1 MPFSVWG
8 VANATQGFSPPK
20 GRLACLKKD
29 GVSVPTIARW
39 NMGIVMRMR
48 KTGVVSA
55 FVFVLLT
62 ICAAAV
68 AGLSLDAT
76 GSGWYGLAQTSG
88 PFGRKFFSPL
98 IAPDGT
104 GKKVTVNENG
114 NLTDTTGFF
123 HYAATLTGE
132 GKVNYGS
139 FIDSIHFVLTAMPES
154 VDTQFSHINNDGHAE
169 VVSHLT
175 LGFSDNGIV
184 ASNTLPVGTPVVI
197 KVIAVSRSLN
207 VLSEPTGIAPFNNPY
222 PNGENAGVDSSG
234 YVNLFDEQTLAE
246 LDGALYLQN
255 SVTSYSFNTAV
266 GHRLV
271 LSAQNV
277 ANAAGYA
284 GAFQNADGSR
294 SFYLQAEG
302 TTDVVTRVFLSG
314 PAGVFFTFDSG
325 HNYAPGNLRLHALK
339 NISTRGF
346 VGTGNNVMIAGLIV
360 SGSSPKRVVL
370 RALGPTLGRAPF
382 NVPGALGNP
391 TLELHA
397 ANGALVTSNDTWTN
411 SANVDEIRASGY
423 APPDNLEAAI
433 LTTLNPGNYTAIVRG
448 ANNTTGV
455 ALIEGYDLDPIA
467 SSRFGNI
474 STRGFVQTGNNVMIA
489 GLIVQGPDNQQV
501 LVRALGPTLAQPPFN
516 VTNVL
521 ANPFIDLRDAQGTR
535 ILANDNWK
543 SSQQS
548 QITATGLAPPADV
561 ESAILTTL
569 APGNYTAIL
578 SGVNSATGNALIE
591 AYTLN

>member
-1 MPFSVWG
+1 MT
-8 VANATQGFSPPK
+8 TQCDGICERISADTMKTLKLVFEDIPAEPP
-20 GRLACLKKD
+20 LADPLRQALFLLA
-29 GVSVPTIARW
+29 VILLNLVPQI
-39 NMGIVMRMR
+39 
-48 KTGVVSA
+48 
-55 FVFVLLT
+55 
-62 ICAAAV
+62 AAASV
-68 AGLSLDAT
+68 SLDAT
-76 GSGWYGLAQTSG
+76 GSGWYGLAQTSR
-88 PFGRKFFSPL
+88 PFGRKVISPL
-98 IAPDGT
+98 IVPDGT

-139 FIDSIHFVLTAMPES
+139 FTDSLHFVLTAMPES

-175 LGFSDNGIV
+175 LSFSDSGIV
-184 ASNTLPVGTPVVI
+184 ASNTLPAGTPVVI

-234 YVNLFDEQTLAE
+234 YVTLFDEQTLAE
-246 LDGALYLQN
+246 LNGAPYFQN

-266 GHRLV
+266 GHRLD
-271 LSAQNV
+271 LMAQNV

-284 GAFQNADGSR
+284 GAFQNANGSR
-294 SFYLQAEG
+294 GFYQQAEG
-302 TTDVVTRVFLSG
+302 TTDVVTQVFLSG

-325 HNYAPGNLRLHALK
+325 HNYAPGTLKLHALN

-360 SGSSPKRVVL
+360 SGSSPKRVLL

-382 NVPGALGNP
+382 NIPGALANP

-397 ANGALVTSNDTWTN
+397 ANGALITSNDNWTD
-411 SANVDEIRASGY
+411 SADVDEIRASGY
-423 APPDNLEAAI
+423 VPPDNLEAAI
-433 LTTLNPGNYTAIVRG
+433 LRTLNPGSYTAIVRG
-448 ANNTTGV
+448 ANTTTGV
-455 ALIEGYDLDPIA
+455 ALIEGYDLNPIA
-467 SSRFGNI
+467 PSRFGNI

-489 GLIVQGPDNQQV
+489 GLIVQGPENQQV
-501 LVRALGPTLAQPPFN
+501 LVRGLGPTLAQPPFN
-516 VTNVL
+516 LTNVL
-521 ANPFIDLRDAQGTR
+521 GNPFLDLRDAQGTR

-543 SSQQS
+543 SSQQG
-548 QITATGLAPPADV
+548 QIAATGLAPPFDV

-569 APGNYTAIL
+569 APGNYSAIL

-591 AYTLN
+591 AYALN